1 MREVREQGKGL
12 QLFEQV
18 QCGLSQKAE
27 TRHPTLYEGNGGGIC
42 GHAGPPPMPNR
53 QASLA

>member
-1 MREVREQGKGL
+1 MNKEGL
-12 QLFEQV
+12 QLSEQV
-18 QCGLSQKAE
+18 QCGLNQKAE
-27 TRHPTLYEGNGGGIC
+27 TRQPTLHGGNEGGIC